1 MNGTALQWVVIAN
14 AASAWV
20 MTGLIWFV
28 QVVHY
33 PLLAVVPVESARDT
47 AVAHQ
52 ARTAR
57 VVMLPMAV
65 EGVTSLWL
73 MFDRPDGVSVWLA
86 WAGGVCVAV
95 ALASTVLLSVPRH
108 TRMANEPDP
117 AVGRELVVTNWP
129 RTVAWTAHGIICA
142 AIVLTML

>member
-1 MNGTALQWVVIAN
+1 MNGTALQWVVVAN

-33 PLLAVVPVESARDT
+33 PLLAVVPVESARGT
-47 AVAHQ
+47 AVQHQ

-65 EGVTSLWL
+65 EGVTTLWL
-73 MFDRPDGVSVWLA
+73 MFDRPDEVSVWLA

-108 TRMANEPDP
+108 TRMANEPDVT
-117 AVGRELVVTNWP
+117 VGRELVLTNWP

-142 AIVLTML
+142 ATVLTIL

>member
-1 MNGTALQWVVIAN
+1 MNLLVVAN
-14 AASAWV
+14 AAAAWV
-20 MTGLIWFV
+20 MTGVIWFV

-33 PLLAVVPVESARDT
+33 PLLAVVPVASARET
-47 AVAHQ
+47 AVEHQ
-52 ARTAR
+52 SRTSR

-65 EGVTSLWL
+65 EGVTTLWL
-73 MFDRPDGVSVWLA
+73 MFDRPAAVQWWLA

-108 TRMANEPDP
+108 TRMANEPTDTI
-117 AVGRELVVTNWP
+117 GRELVLTNWP

-142 AIVLTML
+142 VVLLQCM